1 MSRAS
6 LGWLPGPLAV
16 RVPAMT
22 SPPSETPPPRQ
33 ARLGEVVSA
42 VLWSFFGVRKRNQMQ
57 QDAVSIR
64 PHQVII
70 VGVAIAAV
78 LVVMLLLIVRMVIRA
93 AGA

>member
-1 MSRAS
+1 M
-6 LGWLPGPLAV
+6 LV
-16 RVPAMT
+16 VT
-22 SPPSETPPPRQ
+22 SPPSSDPPSPRQ

-42 VLWSFFGVRKRNQMQ
+42 VLWSFFGVRKGSKMQ
-57 QDAVSIR
+57 EDAVSIR

-78 LVVMLLLIVRMVIRA
+78 LVVVLLLIARIVVRM

>member
-1 MSRAS
+1 MTAP
-6 LGWLPGPLAV
+6 PGPD
-16 RVPAMT
+16 
-22 SPPSETPPPRQ
+22 PPQPRN
-33 ARLGEVVSA
+33 ARFGEVVSA
-42 VLWSFFGVRKRNQMQ
+42 VLWSFFGVRKRDKMQ

-78 LVVMLLLIVRMVIRA
+78 FVVVLLVIVRIVIRS